1 MSLQYFKFPT
11 SSLLYTTLFLSVF
24 ISFNASATKKTES
37 ETKTAKK
44 IESQYQDILK
54 QQGLNAEDFGRK
66 KQATDNRVFTLSE
79 QSQKKLFEN
88 MIWVNVGS
96 FTMGSNAPEAT
107 NREKPPHKVTLDGF
121 FIGRTEVTQ
130 ALFEELMGW
139 NTSYFQCPQC
149 AVNNV
154 SWSNIQLFIERLNK
168 VTGKLFRLPTE
179 AEWEYAAKGGNKSKN
194 YKFSGSNDIADVA
207 WFAENANKKS
217 HPVATKKPNELGLY
231 DMTGNL
237 WEFVQDDMSRH
248 IYTKDERKNPLYVK
262 SSDPKQKSMKVIR
275 GGGYEF
281 SATESL
287 VFKRDGA
294 TSNVRMPDIGF
305 RLALTAK

>member
-1 MSLQYFKFPT
+1 MSSKRSKFSTLPYFSIVLLFCL
-11 SSLLYTTLFLSVF
+11 SLVSRAEVM
-24 ISFNASATKKTES
+24 TKKLTTE
-37 ETKTAKK
+37 EK
-44 IESQYQDILK
+44 IEIQYQDILK
-54 QQGLNAEDFGRK
+54 QQGLNAEDFGKRK
-66 KQATDNRVFTLSE
+66 KKSNHRKYTLS
-79 QSQKKLFEN
+79 QQNQKELLKN
-88 MIWVNVGS
+88 MLRVNGGS

-107 NREKPPHKVTLDGF
+107 NREKPPHKVTLDSF
-121 FIGRTEVTQ
+121 FIGKTEVTQ

-168 VTGKLFRLPTE
+168 VTGKVFRLPTE

-194 YKFSGSNDIADVA
+194 YKFSGSNNIADVA

-248 IYTKDERKNPLYVK
+248 IYTKEERKNPLYIK

-294 TSNVRMPDIGF
+294 TNNVRMPDIGF
-305 RLALTAK
+305 RLALSAK